1 MIKKK
6 SVFTIIVLI
15 IGIIFGFYIKG
26 YGGLSWEINIDKYLS
41 SLFSNN
47 YLIPKIFTYI
57 GNSTTYILLLLG
69 LFIYSYRKKN
79 YKLFLTILFIVLIT
93 SIWVQGMKFSF
104 YRVRPENF
112 MVIKQGG
119 YSFPSGHAAT
129 SMAICLSIRKIYKN
143 FKDNKVIDIILLLLP
158 IFIGLSRL
166 ILGVHWPTDVMYGWI
181 LGYTVYIWL
190 DEIYKK
196 IYGKELI

>member
-93 SIWVQGMKFSF
+93 SVWVQGMKFSF

>member
-26 YGGLSWEINIDKYLS
+26 YRGLSWEINIDKYLS

-93 SIWVQGMKFSF
+93 SVWVQGMKFSF